1 MALHRHPLR
10 PGPAAVLKGGARPT
24 VAGLAL
30 LALTACAAPPVLS
43 PEPEARPAA
52 LPAPETM
59 PEPSAES
66 DAVRRLFATQEET
79 LRARGLMRT
88 DGGGPDT
95 PITSNMLVENF
106 VRIALFEE
114 YTVVDGQLVGRPTP
128 SVLRR
133 WTAPV
138 RMRME
143 FDEFVPDAQR
153 SQDLRDV
160 REYAARLAELTGHPV
175 RMIDP
180 DRPASD
186 ANFHVLVLHED
197 TRRDYGARLRELV
210 PGIDDL
216 TVRTITEIPTSVSCL
231 VLAFA
236 RDGSNSYRDAIA
248 VVRAELPDLTRLS
261 CYHEELAQGLGLPN
275 DSDDARPSIFNDTE
289 EFALLTRHDEML
301 LRMLYDPR
309 LRPGMD
315 AEEARPVLRRIASE
329 FMTGES

>member
-1 MALHRHPLR
+1 MRERPRDIAGHPPVPGGVRALGLGLAIAALGACAPLPELR
-10 PGPAAVLKGGARPT
+10 MTEPESPGEEPGPAAIA
-24 VAGLAL
+24 
-30 LALTACAAPPVLS
+30 
-43 PEPEARPAA
+43 
-52 LPAPETM
+52 
-59 PEPSAES
+59 PEPSERS
-66 DAVRRLFATQEET
+66 EAVRRFFATQEET
-79 LRARGLMRT
+79 LRSRGLMRT
-88 DGGGPDT
+88 DGGGTDT

-106 VRIALFEE
+106 VRIALFDE
-114 YTVVDGQLVGRPTP
+114 YTVVDGRLVGRPTP
-128 SVLRR
+128 TVLRR

-143 FDEFVPDAQR
+143 FDDLVPPPQR

-160 REYAARLAELTGHPV
+160 REYAERLGDLTSHPV

-180 DRPASD
+180 DRPASE

-197 TRRDYGARLRELV
+197 TRRDYGGRLRELV

-216 TVRTITEIPTSVSCL
+216 TVRTITEMPTSVSCL
-231 VLAFA
+231 VVAFT
-236 RDGSNSYRDAIA
+236 REGTNSYRDAIA
-248 VVRAELPDLTRLS
+248 VVRAELPELTRLS

-301 LRMLYDPR
+301 LRMLYDSR

-315 AEEARPVLRRIASE
+315 AAEARPILRRIASE
-329 FMTGES
+329 FMTGEG